1 MNFFFS
7 KNVIAPKKGCL
18 IAGYL
23 YWPIYLFVLAVVLT
37 LVLPLCGIDMESNE
51 GDTVLNLIYFS
62 VNFIAVLLIF
72 RKFLFDSIREA
83 KGRFLHIVLSA
94 LMAYGLCYILSLYI
108 EFIYIMLDLTPDNM
122 NQEGVEDLLTR
133 APWQMVICTVI
144 FAPVTEEC
152 LVRGLLFGPFAKKV
166 PVLGYILSILVFAG
180 IHVMGAIGSSDW
192 LTILLCFIQ
201 YLPHSIALAWAYH
214 RSGNILAPIL
224 LHASINL
231 MSVVV
236 QFSGLV

>member
-23 YWPIYLFVLAVVLT
+23 YWPVYLFVLSLVLA
-37 LVLPLCGIDMESNE
+37 LVLPLCGIDIESSA
-51 GDTVLNLIYFS
+51 GYTVINLIYFS

-72 RKFLFDSIREA
+72 RKFLFESIREA
-83 KGRFLHIVLSA
+83 KGRFLHIFLSA

-108 EFIYIMLDLTPDNM
+108 EFIYILLDLMPENM
-122 NQEGVEDLLTR
+122 NQEGVEELLER

-144 FAPVTEEC
+144 FAPITEEC
-152 LVRGLLFGPFAKKV
+152 LVRGLLFAPFAKKV
-166 PVLGYILSILVFAG
+166 PVLGYILSTLVFAG
-180 IHVMGAIGSSDW
+180 IHVLGSIGISDW

-214 RSGNILAPIL
+214 RSGNILAPIM
-224 LHASINL
+224 LHAFINL
-231 MSVVV
+231 MSVIV
-236 QFSGLV
+236 QFSGIM